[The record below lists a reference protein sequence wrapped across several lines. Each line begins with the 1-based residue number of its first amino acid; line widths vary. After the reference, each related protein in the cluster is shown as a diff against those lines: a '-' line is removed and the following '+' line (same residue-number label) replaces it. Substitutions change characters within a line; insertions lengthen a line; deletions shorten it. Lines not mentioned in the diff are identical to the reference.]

1 MLGDAQLSRHDNE
14 INNNNNTGA
23 LEEAEKSFRASLELE
38 GKPSGGKEVPAL
50 IQEQQWWKERQSAKT
65 RETSSTFTKTASTAR
80 ENHRVS
86 PTKGMTNRGRGKSIN
101 SKLLF
106 LEVIGPAV
114 IGPVLL
120 QEEM

>member
-65 RETSSTFTKTASTAR
+65 KEKSSTSTKTATTAR

-86 PTKGMTNRGRGKSIN
+86 PTKGTTSRGRGKVYQ
-101 SKLLF
+101 L
-106 LEVIGPAV
+106 
-114 IGPVLL
+114 
-120 QEEM
+120 